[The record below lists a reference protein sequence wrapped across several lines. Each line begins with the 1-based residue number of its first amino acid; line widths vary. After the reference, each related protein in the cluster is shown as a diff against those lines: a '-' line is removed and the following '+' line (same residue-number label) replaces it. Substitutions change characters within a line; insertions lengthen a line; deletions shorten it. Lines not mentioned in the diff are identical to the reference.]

1 MKHTKNSAIDLT
13 DVALSIVIL
22 GITVAV
28 GTQII
33 GTYRDSRLTALPTY
47 AVTNETQNVTT
58 TGVELSTEW
67 FQSVALATN
76 STGGQTIPANNYTTT
91 TNGFGK
97 ATISAVADS
106 PWASDNWN
114 ITYNVRNTSDPQW
127 AIANDAQVGLATYGD
142 WFTIIAVIS
151 IAGLVLGLLF
161 LTLGNKGNNVTGG
174 ASF

>member
-33 GTYRDSRLTALPTY
+33 GTYRDSRLTALPNY
-47 AVTNETQNVTT
+47 AVNNESQNVTT

-67 FQSVALATN
+67 FQSVATATN
-76 STGGQTIPANNYTTT
+76 ESGFTIPATNYTTS
-91 TNGFGK
+91 TNAFGK
-97 ATISAVADS
+97 GTITADAGS
-106 PWASDNWN
+106 PFASQNWN
-114 ITYNVRNTSDPQW
+114 VSYNVANTSDPQW
-127 AIANDAQVGLATYGD
+127 AIANNAQVGLATYGD
-142 WFTIIAVIS
+142 WYTIIVVIA